1 MLSSLGHHFL
11 IYKCRSL
18 SMIIVSLKEY
28 SCFAKMVCQFL
39 KNVNKE
45 LQYDPKIPLL
55 DIHWR
60 VVVVVVESLSCVQL
74 LQPHGLVACQ
84 APLSM
89 DSLGK
94 NTWVGCHSLL
104 QGIFLTQ
111 ELNPRLL
118 HWGRLFTN
126 WATRESHIPKRMFIE
141 ALFLMAKKKWK
152 QPNCLSNES
161 INKIWYIH
169 TIEEYSTWKGNEV
182 LACATTQMNLANIRL
197 NERSQ
202 PQKTTYCMIP
212 CICNVHKRQIH
223 TDRK

>member
-1 MLSSLGHHFL
+1 
-11 IYKCRSL
+11 
-18 SMIIVSLKEY
+18 
-28 SCFAKMVCQFL
+28 
-39 KNVNKE
+39 
-45 LQYDPKIPLL
+45 
-55 DIHWR
+55 
-60 VVVVVVESLSCVQL
+60 
-74 LQPHGLVACQ
+74 
-84 APLSM
+84 
-89 DSLGK
+89 
-94 NTWVGCHSLL
+94 
-104 QGIFLTQ
+104 
-111 ELNPRLL
+111 
-118 HWGRLFTN
+118 
-126 WATRESHIPKRMFIE
+126 MFIE

>member
-126 WATRESHIPKRMFIE
+126 WATRESHIPKRSESKCLHKNVYTNVHRSIV
-141 ALFLMAKKKWK
+141 LNGQKKV
-152 QPNCLSNES
+152 E
-161 INKIWYIH
+161 
-169 TIEEYSTWKGNEV
+169 
-182 LACATTQMNLANIRL
+182 TTQLSVKWINQQNMVYPYNRRVFNM
-197 NERSQ
+197 ERKWS
-202 PQKTTYCMIP
+202 TGMCYNTDEP
-212 CICNVHKRQIH
+212 CKH
-223 TDRK
+223 